1 MSAPPRPMRCY
12 STRLR
17 LTSVAAISLFIASA
31 LPAMADGEFFQ
42 GDYASGA
49 SSVVGS
55 IVRGPV
61 GASIGWSEFDDGNA
75 LSANFT
81 YGLSVPAL
89 GDGATFR
96 FGPTARLDQDDNL
109 DLGAK
114 VVFERWAPTDWGS
127 VFVLADY
134 NTILNEYLLLG
145 ELTHANSGLSGS
157 LAIQGGDNGFRE
169 NTFILG
175 YAIPQTPFGLRLGYR
190 VNARQAVIGFTINT
204 F

>member
-1 MSAPPRPMRCY
+1 
-12 STRLR
+12 
-17 LTSVAAISLFIASA
+17 
-31 LPAMADGEFFQ
+31 MADGEFFQ
-42 GDYASGA
+42 GDYASGG

-55 IVRGPV
+55 IVRGPFGV
-61 GASIGWSEFDDGNA
+61 ALGWSEFDNGNA
-75 LSANFT
+75 LSANVT

-109 DLGAK
+109 DLGVK

-145 ELTHANSGLSGS
+145 EVTHANSGLSGS

-169 NTFILG
+169 NTIVLG
-175 YAIPQTPFGLRLGYR
+175 YSIPQTPFGLRLGYR
-190 VNARQAVIGFTINT
+190 FKARQAVVGFTVNT

>member
-75 LSANFT
+75 LK
-81 YGLSVPAL
+81 
-89 GDGATFR
+89 R
-96 FGPTARLDQDDNL
+96 FGFKLIHILRH
-109 DLGAK
+109 
-114 VVFERWAPTDWGS
+114 EGS
-127 VFVLADY
+127 SSTL
-134 NTILNEYLLLG
+134 
-145 ELTHANSGLSGS
+145 
-157 LAIQGGDNGFRE
+157 RE
-169 NTFILG
+169 
-175 YAIPQTPFGLRLGYR
+175 
-190 VNARQAVIGFTINT
+190 
-204 F
+204 